1 MDQWQEFIKTGLVSD
16 YLKYKLKEE
25 KKDGKKSDKIQRPDN
40 QGKENR

>member
-25 KKDGKKSDKIQRPDN
+25 RKDGKKPDKI
-40 QGKENR
+40 